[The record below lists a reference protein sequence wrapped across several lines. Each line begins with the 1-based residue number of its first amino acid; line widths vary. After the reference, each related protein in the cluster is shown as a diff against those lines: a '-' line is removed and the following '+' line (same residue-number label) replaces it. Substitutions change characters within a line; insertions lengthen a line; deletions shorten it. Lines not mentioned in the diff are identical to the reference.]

1 MNVRPLRPRRRFPAF
16 PAALT
21 LVLLAMSVAS
31 PSGRELSPSFA
42 AQERAAAPGQAAAS
56 PPPEVRIVARTKE
69 FDKDRIYASGDV
81 EIHYGEFRLF
91 ADRVSYDPATKE
103 LMAEGNVVIQARDE
117 VTRAE
122 RAFLNLGTGRGRV
135 EKASGLIQPTIL
147 FSAGSVERE
156 GDDLYELSRARVTTC
171 TQPVP
176 RWSFSFSRAELEKDD
191 HIEMRNAVL
200 SVKNV
205 PVFYLPYLR
214 YPLRDRATG
223 FLMPKLGY
231 SEAKGFS
238 YSQSFYWALARNM
251 DATVGLDAYPKVGL
265 GAGLEYRY
273 LFEGGTGGQVN
284 LYYFTFNRDASGARP
299 SPATVVRLNHSQ
311 ALPFGFTL
319 AAHVDA
325 ESSFDFLRNFDPS
338 FRGASISNRSAQA
351 YLSRSW
357 SRFNI
362 SVRVSRFE
370 TYFEQ
375 VGDSIVSTSLPEVNL
390 NVFRVRL
397 FAPVYF
403 SLTGGFKNWQYGW
416 RSQYD
421 TGAERH
427 ANDLFLSPTLS
438 LPFSSIPWL
447 TADTSVAANFHYYGQ
462 TLAPGT
468 TQIVGEP
475 LFTRNLAVNVAVTG
489 PVFSRIFF
497 GRGGEPRLKNIVEPF
512 LTYTYDSPVN
522 DASRLVTSY
531 GFFRFHQLAYG
542 VNSRF
547 FVKKAGLPVEVLSV
561 GLAQTYYFS
570 PATGPLGQYLVDGKP
585 PRFSEIT
592 GTLRYYPK
600 ETFSLDAAAGYN
612 PYYHNFSSLR
622 LTATAGSRPD
632 GRFLSL
638 NWYKSMNSWA
648 TGVDP
653 SLASL
658 YNRHQLGL
666 SGGLRLPGAGL
677 ELVGD
682 IDYNLQEHKLL
693 YTAGQVV
700 YHYQCL
706 DFQAEVR
713 VYYFR
718 VPPQTEFRLS
728 VAIGNIGRTPEVLGG
743 LRGFGL

>member
-1 MNVRPLRPRRRFPAF
+1 MKVRPLSLRRRLPAV
-16 PAALT
+16 PAALS
-21 LVLLAMSVAS
+21 LLLLA
-31 PSGRELSPSFA
+31 LSALPPA
-42 AQERAAAPGQAAAS
+42 AQERPAAPGPQTTS

-81 EIHYGEFRLF
+81 EIHYGDFRLF
-91 ADRVSYDPATKE
+91 ADRVTYDPATKD
-103 LMAEGNVVIQARDE
+103 LTAEGNVVIQSREE

-122 RAFLNLGTGRGRV
+122 RAFLNLGTGRGRL

-147 FSAGSVERE
+147 FSAGSVERKS
-156 GDDLYELSRARVTTC
+156 DDLYDLSRAWVTSC

-200 SVKNV
+200 SVKNL

-214 YPLRDRATG
+214 YPLKDRATG

-238 YSQSFYWALARNM
+238 YSQSFYWAMAGNM
-251 DATVGLDAYPKVGL
+251 DATFGLDAYPTIGL

-273 LFEGGTGGQVN
+273 LFAGGTVGQVN
-284 LYYFTFNRDASGARP
+284 LYYFSFKRDASGTRP

-319 AAHVDA
+319 TAHVDS
-325 ESSFDFLRNFDPS
+325 ESSFDFLQNFDS
-338 FRGASISNRSAQA
+338 DFRGASISNRSAQV

-357 SRFNI
+357 SRFNF

-370 TYFEQ
+370 TYFAQ
-375 VGDSIVSTSLPEVNL
+375 VGDSIVSTSLPEVNF
-390 NVFRVRL
+390 NVFKVRL

-403 SLTGGFKNWQYGW
+403 SLTGGFKSWQYGW
-416 RSQYD
+416 RSEYD
-421 TGAERH
+421 AGTERH
-427 ANDLFLSPTLS
+427 ASDLFLSPTLS

-447 TADTSVAANFHYYGQ
+447 TADTSVAGNFHYYGQ

-468 TQIVGEP
+468 TQIVNEP
-475 LFTRNLAVNVAVTG
+475 LFTGNVAVNVAVTG
-489 PVFSRIFF
+489 PVFSRLFY
-497 GRGGEPRLKNIVEPF
+497 GRSGEARLKNIIEPF
-512 LTYTYDSPVN
+512 FTYTYNSPVVG
-522 DASRLVTSY
+522 ASRIVTAY
-531 GFFRFHQLAYG
+531 GFFRYHQVAYG
-542 VNSRF
+542 LNSRF
-547 FVKKAGLPVEVLSV
+547 FVKKAGLPVEVLSL

-592 GTLRYYPK
+592 GTVRYYPS

-622 LTATAGSRPD
+622 LTATAGSRSD

-648 TGVDP
+648 VGIDP

-658 YNRHQLGL
+658 YNRHQLGAT
-666 SGGLRLPGAGL
+666 GGLRLPGAGL
-677 ELVGD
+677 EIVGEV
-682 IDYNLQEHKLL
+682 DYNLQEKKLL
-693 YTAGQVV
+693 YTAAQVV

-728 VAIGNIGRTPEVLGG
+728 VGIGNIGRTADLLGG